1 MIGSIDPFSEI
12 FGSVPEGDISW
23 NTRVAKT
30 AVKHGFGVVLI
41 YPNDKVTACTLTAKQ
56 AQAANV
62 EAQQAAKE
70 AGNLGW
76 ERVKHACGVAH
87 AITEEKELNRV
98 RVKELLADGA
108 NIALAPGVGARRIAV
123 ADLDTSKQVETFRA
137 LWIDEGGSPDIGL
150 TVASPGVFRG
160 SWVHKDGGHVWFDV
174 PDEIE
179 LPDRKGRFSWCAC
192 HGYKVNIPNPDE
204 PGRLMAC
211 PNSFAFYW
219 NSGYVLVPPSVRE
232 EGSYRLVGEAQTL
245 PEWLA
250 AMARDSVTGRSSEGG
265 SGALGRFADDP
276 IDEWS
281 REIEWAEILTADGFT
296 PAGHDNCGCPTFTR
310 PGDATHSKSVTA
322 HEPGCALSWP
332 DVSTGHLPMHIWSD
346 ALGGGRTLSKL
357 SWISESRFG
366 GDTRAAMSALG
377 LRRLREVPDVI
388 AMDVDVYESREL
400 DSVPKSSVPET
411 AGTNSEP
418 SPERNAGKPGLLAWA
433 ETDEYRQ
440 RLSQEIINQFVRK
453 NATDYIREMEVKES
467 WNPPLDESD
476 FSVLLQTGVPEIRFA
491 IEDVLPENGNAIL
504 FAQYKSGKTTF
515 ILEVVRAL
523 CDGEQFLD
531 RFDVNTDGNVALWN
545 YELDAAMM
553 VSWLKDTELQ
563 HPEKLRLLNLRG
575 KRVPMDTKYGQEW
588 TIDWLRRN
596 EVRTWIIDPA
606 VRAMIGWG
614 DENENGAVTLFTDK
628 LDEIKERAGVKEL
641 IVAHHTG
648 RGEQTAGEER
658 ARGASRWDDWP
669 DSRWIL
675 TKAPGSDTRFIRM
688 TGRGNDFPER
698 ALTYDPQRRRV
709 ALVGKGDPLAGA
721 DRATFA
727 DQSLRTQILDYVT
740 ANPGL
745 TQNKVMQGIGLTS
758 QSKAG
763 PAFSALKSEG
773 KIHVIDGPNRSK
785 LHYPGPAPAD
795 VGVDPDASAV
805 FDQAS

>member
-1 MIGSIDPFSEI
+1 MIGAIDSFSEI

-23 NTRVAKT
+23 NVRVAKT

-56 AQAANV
+56 AQSANV
-62 EAQQAAKE
+62 EAQNAAKA

-87 AITEEKELNRV
+87 VITEEKDLNRV

-108 NIALAPGVGARRIAV
+108 NIALAPGTGTRRIAV
-123 ADLDTSKQVETFRA
+123 ADLDTSKQVETFRS
-137 LWIDEGGSPDIGL
+137 LWIENGGSPEIGL
-150 TVASPGVFRG
+150 TVSSPGVFRG
-160 SWVHKDGGHVWFDV
+160 TWVHKDGGHVWFEI

-179 LPDRKGRFSWCAC
+179 LPDRKGRFSWCEC

-204 PGRLMAC
+204 SGKLMAC
-211 PNSFAFYW
+211 PHSFAFYW
-219 NSGYVLVPPSVRE
+219 RSGYVLTPPSVRD
-232 EGSYRLVGEAQTL
+232 EGAYRLVGGAQSL

-250 AMARDSVTGRSSEGG
+250 TMARDSVTGRDGSAV

-281 REIEWAEILTADGFT
+281 RDVEWGDILSADGFT

-310 PGDATHSKSVTA
+310 PGDSTHSKSVTA
-322 HEPGCALSWP
+322 HEPGCSLSWP

-366 GDTRAAMSALG
+366 GDTRAAMEALG
-377 LRRLREVPDVI
+377 LKRLSTVPNVL
-388 AMDVDVYESREL
+388 AMDMEVYEPGEI
-400 DSVPKSSVPET
+400 DTVPKSQTPET
-411 AGTNSEP
+411 HGGNSEG
-418 SPERNAGKPGLLAWA
+418 SARKSGLLAWA
-433 ETDEYRQ
+433 ESEDYQEKF
-440 RLSQEIINQFVRK
+440 SQEVIRQFVHQ
-453 NATDYIREMEVKES
+453 NAKDYLREMEVKES
-467 WNPPLDESD
+467 WTPPLDESD
-476 FSVLLQTGVPEIRFA
+476 FSLLLQTEIPELKYA
-491 IEDVLPENGNAIL
+491 IEDILPENGNAIL
-504 FAQYKSGKTTF
+504 FAQFKSGKTTF

-523 CDGEQFLD
+523 CDKEQFLG
-531 RFDVNTDGNVALWN
+531 RFNVNTDGNVALWN

-553 VSWLKDTELQ
+553 VTWLKDTNLQ

-575 KRVPMDTKYGQEW
+575 KRVPLDTKYGQEW

-614 DENENGAVTLFTDK
+614 DENDNHAVTVFTDK

-648 RGEQTAGEER
+648 RAEQAAGEER
-658 ARGASRWDDWP
+658 ARGATRWDDWP

-675 TKAPGSDTRFIRM
+675 TKMIGSETRFIRM

-698 ALTYDPQRRRV
+698 ALSYDPQRRRV
-709 ALVGKGDPLAGA
+709 ALVGGGDPLASA
-721 DRATFA
+721 DRSTVANETLKV
-727 DQSLRTQILDYVT
+727 QLLDVIT
-740 ANPGL
+740 NSPGL
-745 TQNKVMQGIGLTS
+745 TKNKVMDACGITS
-758 QSKAG
+758 QRAVG
-763 PAFSALKSEG
+763 PALSALESEG
-773 KIHVIDGPNRSK
+773 KIHTIDGPNRSK
-785 LHYPGPAPAD
+785 LHYAGPAPTAD
-795 VGVDPDASAV
+795 DPSALG
-805 FDQAS
+805 DQGS